1 MPAYARAVRAGST
14 ALVIAAGLTIAT
26 AARAEPPQ
34 ASPHAPGF
42 IRFDPELDVTV
53 TLYAGAA
60 WLVTE
65 VDKPNFAPDAC
76 RWCDG
81 SLNALDKSVR
91 RALLWKDT
99 ETAAS
104 LSNVAVFG
112 LAPLSAL
119 GVSALA
125 AWHDHR
131 AQNIPS
137 DALVILEAS
146 LLAMDLN
153 QVAKYAAGRARPYA
167 RFENASVLAGSP
179 DPHDANL
186 SFFSGHTTF
195 AFALATASGTLATMR
210 GYRWAPWVWAQGL
223 AIGLATGYLRIAADR
238 HYLTDVIG
246 GALVGSAVGFA
257 VPFLHRPGR
266 SIMVGPV
273 AGPGLG
279 VVGMF

>member
-1 MPAYARAVRAGST
+1 VRAGST
-14 ALVIAAGLTIAT
+14 ALVIAAGLTVTT

-34 ASPHAPGF
+34 AQL
-42 IRFDPELDVTV
+42 RFDPELDVTV

-60 WLVTE
+60 WLITE
-65 VDKPNFAPDAC
+65 VDKPHFAPDAC

-81 SLNALDKSVR
+81 SLNALDASAR
-91 RALLWKDT
+91 RGLLWKNT

-112 LAPLSAL
+112 VAPLSAL
-119 GVSALA
+119 GLSALA

-137 DALVILEAS
+137 DALIILEAS

-153 QVAKYAAGRARPYA
+153 QLTKYATGRARPYA
-167 RFENASVLAGSP
+167 RFENATVLPAQP

-195 AFALATASGTLATMR
+195 AFALATASGTVATLR
-210 GYRWAPWVWAQGL
+210 RYRWAPWVWAQGL
-223 AIGLATGYLRIAADR
+223 AIGLATGYFRIAADR

-266 SIMVGPV
+266 SFMVGPV

-279 VVGMF
+279 VVGVF